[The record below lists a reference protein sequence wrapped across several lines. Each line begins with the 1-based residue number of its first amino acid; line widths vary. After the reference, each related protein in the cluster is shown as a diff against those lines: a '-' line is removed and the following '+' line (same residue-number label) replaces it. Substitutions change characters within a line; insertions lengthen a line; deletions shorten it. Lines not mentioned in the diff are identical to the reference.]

1 MTGAGYAI
9 RAGQSLERLNSYL
22 ADHPEL
28 RIRIVCPSQEFSL
41 EEMSLGTGRWFA
53 GVRGIWECLTLALER
68 DVALIM
74 IQAPPVPDVVMDY
87 LFGITAGARSE
98 PGDRAAMRADLA
110 GRHAMVNI
118 EDSRACHLSEKLLD
132 QPDIVAHIRR
142 LIANSRRHGHVV
154 QGLSG
159 YASSERLARL
169 AEVLG
174 VELLETPP
182 STLHWG
188 TKAGSRR
195 VFRDAGVI
203 HPAGTYEVEREITR
217 LAAEIVR
224 LRDIHGGTAWMVK
237 LNEGLGSGHGNAV
250 VAATGTSL
258 DDVAAA
264 LRSELRPACPDV
276 SLPEYLRQLSVSGS
290 IVEEYIR
297 PVPGGDIRFPSAL
310 GYLGVRSDGSR
321 YQEVL
326 GTHEQI
332 VGPQGDFLGST
343 FPASSHY
350 RLDVLR
356 STELIMTNLASA
368 GVRGHVGVDFIARQA
383 RGASDGWTIYATEI
397 NLRQTGTT
405 HPNRTVRA
413 VVDGE
418 WLADGTLVDRRGR
431 EVVYRSTD
439 ALIAER
445 YCGISAQ
452 RLIKAMKSEGDIGYD
467 PALGR
472 GVVPHLWTTLEPFG
486 KLGATVIGHSAAEC
500 AAREQAFVSLLDL
513 LAASSAY
520 DRVG

>member
-1 MTGAGYAI
+1 MTGGGYAV
-9 RAGQSLERLNSYL
+9 RAGRSLERLNSYL

-28 RIRIVCPSQEFSL
+28 RIRIACPSQEFSL

-53 GVRGIWECLTLALER
+53 GIRGIWESLSLALER

-74 IQAPPVPDVVMDY
+74 VQAPPVPEVVMDY
-87 LFGITAGARSE
+87 LFGITARARSE
-98 PGDRAAMRADLA
+98 PGDRAAMHADLV

-132 QPDIVAHIRR
+132 KPDILSQIRR
-142 LIANSRRHGHVV
+142 LLAGSRRHGHVV

-159 YASSERLARL
+159 YASSERLAQL
-169 AEVLG
+169 ADVLG

-182 STLHWG
+182 STLCWG

-195 VFRDAGVI
+195 VFRDADVI
-203 HPAGTYEVEREITR
+203 HPAGTYEVERDITR

-224 LRDIHGGTAWMVK
+224 LRGTHGAAWMVK

-250 VAATGTSL
+250 FAATSGSL
-258 DDVAAA
+258 DEVAAA

-276 SLPEYLRQLSVSGS
+276 PLPEYLRQLNHSGA

-310 GYLGVRSDGSR
+310 GYLGVRPDGSR
-321 YQEVL
+321 YHEVL

-332 VGPQGDFLGST
+332 VGPQGDFMGST

-350 RLDVLR
+350 RFDVLR
-356 STELIMTNLASA
+356 NTELIMTNLASR

-383 RGASDGWTIYATEI
+383 RGASGWTIYATEI

-418 WLADGTLVDRRGR
+418 WLADGTLVDRSGR

-439 ALIAER
+439 ALISER

-452 RLIKAMKSEGDIGYD
+452 RLIKAMRSEGEIGYD

-513 LAASSAY
+513 LAASSTY
-520 DRVG
+520 HRVG